1 MKQLLSVEV
10 FFDFVCPWCLIGQRH
25 LQAALLWLQREQPE
39 VEVQVH
45 WQGVQLLPGLPANG
59 VPFSTFYLQ
68 RLGSEQAVRE
78 RQAQV
83 RERQAQVRGAASVVG
98 EDIDFS
104 RIRRM
109 PNTGNAHRLMQRAGS
124 LLGAPQQEA
133 LLARLFIAYFHQG
146 RDLGD
151 SGTLLGIAQ
160 SCGLQAAQ
168 VVDCLRDDGSPF
180 LEGAGRAGS
189 AVPRYRFNQG
199 PLIAGVRPAEALFAA
214 MNDALLEV
222 AQA

>member
-10 FFDFVCPWCLIGQRH
+10 FFDFVCPWCLIGHRH
-25 LQAALLWLQREQPE
+25 LQAALLLLQREQPH
-39 VEVQVH
+39 VQVH
-45 WQGVQLLPGLPANG
+45 VQWRGVQLLPGLPAHG
-59 VPFSTFYLQ
+59 VPFNTFYLQ

-83 RERQAQVRGAASVVG
+83 RAAASVVG

-124 LLGAPQQEA
+124 LLDAAQQEA

-151 SGTLLGIAQ
+151 SRTLLGIAQ
-160 SCGLQAAQ
+160 GCGLEAAQ
-168 VVDCLRDDGSPF
+168 VIDCLRDDGSPF
-180 LEGAGRAGS
+180 LDGAGRAGS
-189 AVPRYRFNQG
+189 AVPRYRFNHG
-199 PLIAGVRPAEALFAA
+199 PLLAGVRPAEELFVA
-214 MNDALLEV
+214 MTDALHTVE
-222 AQA
+222 QA

>member
-25 LQAALLWLQREQPE
+25 LQAALLLLQREQPQ
-39 VEVQVH
+39 VQVH
-45 WQGVQLLPGLPANG
+45 LQWRGVQLLPGLPAEG
-59 VPFSTFYLQ
+59 VPFHTFYLQ

-83 RERQAQVRGAASVVG
+83 RAAASVVG

-109 PNTGNAHRLMQRAGS
+109 PNTGNAHRLLQRAS
-124 LLGAPQQEA
+124 RLLDAAQLEA
-133 LLARLFIAYFHQG
+133 LLAQLFVAYFHQG

-151 SGTLLGIAQ
+151 SRVLLGIAQ
-160 SCGLQAAQ
+160 RCGLQAAQ
-168 VVDCLRDDGSPF
+168 IADGLRDDGSPF
-180 LEGAGRAGS
+180 LAGAGRAGS
-189 AVPRYRFNQG
+189 AVPRFRFNQG
-199 PLIAGVRPAEALFAA
+199 PLVAGAQPAELLFAA
-214 MNDALLEV
+214 MREALQEV
-222 AQA
+222 EQA

>member
-1 MKQLLSVEV
+1 VKQLLSIEV

-25 LQAALLWLQREQPE
+25 LQAALLLLQREQPQ
-39 VEVQVH
+39 VQVQIH
-45 WQGVQLLPGLPANG
+45 WRGVQLLPGLPANG
-59 VPFSTFYLQ
+59 VPFNTFYLQ

-83 RERQAQVRGAASVVG
+83 RAAASVVG

-124 LLGAPQQEA
+124 LLSAPQQEA
-133 LLARLFIAYFHQG
+133 LLAQLFIAYFHQG

-151 SGTLLGIAQ
+151 TRTLLGIAQ
-160 SCGLQAAQ
+160 GCGLEPGQ
-168 VVDCLRDDGSPF
+168 VIDCLRDDGSPF
-180 LEGAGRAGS
+180 LDGAGRAGS

-199 PLIAGVRPAEALFAA
+199 PLLAGVRPAEALFAA
-214 MNDALLEV
+214 MNDAL
-222 AQA
+222 QAVVQA

>member
-25 LQAALLWLQREQPE
+25 LQAALLWLQRAQPE

-83 RERQAQVRGAASVVG
+83 RAAASVVG

-133 LLARLFIAYFHQG
+133 LLARLYIAYFHQG

-214 MNDALLEV
+214 MNDALQEV

>member
-10 FFDFVCPWCLIGQRH
+10 FFDFVCPWCLIGLRH

-83 RERQAQVRGAASVVG
+83 RAAASVVG

>member
-83 RERQAQVRGAASVVG
+83 RAAASVVG

-124 LLGAPQQEA
+124 LLGAPQQET

-146 RDLGD
+146 RGLGD

-214 MNDALLEV
+214 MNDALQEA

>member
-1 MKQLLSVEV
+1 VKQLLSVEV

-83 RERQAQVRGAASVVG
+83 RAAASVVG

-133 LLARLFIAYFHQG
+133 LLARLFIAYFHQS

-180 LEGAGRAGS
+180 LDGAGRAGS

>member
-25 LQAALLWLQREQPE
+25 LQAALLLLQREQPH
-39 VEVQVH
+39 VQVH
-45 WQGVQLLPGLPANG
+45 VQWRGVQLLPGLPVHG
-59 VPFSTFYLQ
+59 VPFNTFYLQ

-83 RERQAQVRGAASVVG
+83 RAAASVVG

-124 LLGAPQQEA
+124 LLDAAQQEA

-151 SGTLLGIAQ
+151 SRTLLGIVQ
-160 SCGLQAAQ
+160 GCGLEAAQ
-168 VVDCLRDDGSPF
+168 VIDCLRDDGSPF
-180 LEGAGRAGS
+180 LDGAGRAGS

-199 PLIAGVRPAEALFAA
+199 PLLAGVRPAEELFAA
-214 MNDALLEV
+214 MTDALHTVE
-222 AQA
+222 QA

>member
-83 RERQAQVRGAASVVG
+83 RAAASVVG

-124 LLGAPQQEA
+124 LLSAPQQEA

-214 MNDALLEV
+214 MNDALQEV